1 MIVIGVDAH
10 KDTHT
15 AVAVDATSGKVL
27 DHLVVAARDAGHR
40 VLVDWARGL
49 DAERVWAVED
59 CRHVTG
65 RLEAALLE
73 DGERGVRVPPRL
85 NAAMRGMTQSRG
97 KADPIDAECAARV
110 ALSRSDLAPIAR
122 DEQARE
128 IKLLLDHREDLVG
141 ERTRMQNR
149 VIWHAHRLDPDVPI
163 QPGAL
168 SSDKGLGSFRRRL
181 RRLGDDIQR
190 RIALDLCMRI
200 AAHNRDIDALERE
213 IAALTRVRAP
223 KLLEI
228 VGCGALTA
236 AKIIACTESRQ
247 LATEAQLAMLAG
259 VAPLDASSGRQSRHR
274 FSRRGDRQLNAAIHR
289 ICVTQM
295 RLDDG
300 CRAYI
305 ARKVSEGKTK
315 TEAMRSYKRLLVRPI
330 HKALKADM
338 TPDHTLP
345 QALAA

>member
-1 MIVIGVDAH
+1 MIVLGVDAH

-49 DAERVWAVED
+49 DADRVWAIED

-65 RLEAALLE
+65 RLEAALLD
-73 DGERGVRVPPRL
+73 DGEQGVRVPPRL

-110 ALSRSDLAPIAR
+110 ALSRDDLAPIAR

-149 VIWHAHRLDPDVPI
+149 VIWHAHRLDPDLPV
-163 QPGAL
+163 QPGQL
-168 SSDKGLGSFRRRL
+168 SAGRGLDAFRRRL
-181 RRLGDDIQR
+181 RRTTDSTQR
-190 RIALDLCMRI
+190 RIALDLCTRI
-200 AAHNRDIDALERE
+200 AAHNRDIDVLERE

-223 KLLEI
+223 KLLEV
-228 VGCGALTA
+228 VGCGPLSA

-247 LATEAQLAMLAG
+247 LASEAQLAMLAG
-259 VAPLDASSGRQSRHR
+259 IAPLDASSGRQSRHR
-274 FSRRGDRQLNAAIHR
+274 FSRRGDRQLNAAVHR

-295 RLDDG
+295 RVDER
-300 CRAYI
+300 CRTYI
-305 ARKVSEGKTK
+305 AKKIAEGKTK
-315 TEAMRSYKRLLVRPI
+315 TEAMRSHKRLLIRTI
-330 HKALKADM
+330 YNALKADM
-338 TPDHTLP
+338 NPDHTLP